1 LGEETGCEGR
11 HAGPWFGSVRGDRGA
26 GTEDGARDV
35 GAEDCRV
42 VGDGGHAVVSLV
54 VVYWVEGDGFD
65 FDEEVVGTWGGGWS
79 VFDDEG
85 GALGGEMA
93 ARCWLDM
100 VDGRF

>member
-1 LGEETGCEGR
+1 
-11 HAGPWFGSVRGDRGA
+11 
-26 GTEDGARDV
+26 
-35 GAEDCRV
+35 

-65 FDEEVVGTWGGGWS
+65 FDEEVVGTWGGGWA